1 MDKQDKSNYL
11 SPQKTTL
18 VNYKDGLTVLIVH

>member
-1 MDKQDKSNYL
+1 MDKQDKSSYL
-11 SPQKTTL
+11 SPLKTTL